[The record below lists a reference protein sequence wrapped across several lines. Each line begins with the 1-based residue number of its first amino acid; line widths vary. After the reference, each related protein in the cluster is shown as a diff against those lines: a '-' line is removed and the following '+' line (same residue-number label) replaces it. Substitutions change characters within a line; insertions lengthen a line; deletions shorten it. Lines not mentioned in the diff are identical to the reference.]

1 MIKRHWNYLKYV
13 IRHKFYVLL
22 ACSKLRFPVR
32 YGILHDISKF
42 KPSEWIP
49 YASCFYKEN
58 GESQYDETEAF
69 NLAWNEHQKSNKH
82 HWQYWVIIWDRGQ
95 SEALRIPERY
105 IQEMVADWMGAGRA
119 INGKWE
125 VCEWY
130 EKNKRNM
137 ILHPDTRMI
146 VEIYLEN
153 W

>member
-1 MIKRHWNYLKYV
+1 M
-13 IRHKFYVLL
+13 
-22 ACSKLRFPVR
+22 
-32 YGILHDISKF
+32 
-42 KPSEWIP
+42 
-49 YASCFYKEN
+49 
-58 GESQYDETEAF
+58 
-69 NLAWNEHQKSNKH
+69 
-82 HWQYWVIIWDRGQ
+82 
-95 SEALRIPERY
+95 PERY
-105 IQEMVADWMGAGRA
+105 IQEMVADWMGAGKA